1 MPAHNVKPAGVSP
14 SVPNAKPDSV
24 PHALRDVKPITVS
37 ITLDK
42 PRTLRYDLNA
52 FAELEEI
59 YGSMDQAFAA
69 MQSGSMKAAR
79 TLLWAGLLHE
89 DENLTPRQ
97 VGALVTLDNMEPVMD
112 AISDALLEAM
122 PSGDASDSEE
132 APADPT

>member
-1 MPAHNVKPAGVSP
+1 M
-14 SVPNAKPDSV
+14 
-24 PHALRDVKPITVS
+24 ALRDVKPIAVS
-37 ITLDK
+37 LTLDK
-42 PRTLRYDLNA
+42 PRTLKFDLNA

-59 YGSMDQAFAA
+59 YGSMEQAFAA

-112 AISDALLEAM
+112 AISTALLDAM
-122 PSGDASDSEE
+122 PASEE
-132 APADPT
+132 APETEAIPADPH